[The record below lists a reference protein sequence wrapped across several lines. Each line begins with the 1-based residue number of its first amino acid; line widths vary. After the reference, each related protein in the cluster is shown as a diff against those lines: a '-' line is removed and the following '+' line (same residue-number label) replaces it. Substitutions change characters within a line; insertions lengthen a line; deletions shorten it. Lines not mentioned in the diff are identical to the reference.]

1 MVNCRRFWGYK
12 KINAVCGVH
21 NCSQTHVSEKNL
33 GTIFVNTRYVF
44 ENRKYRNKGKE
55 VSMRKWQNKLFAIPV
70 IALLSV
76 SCGKSEPSD
85 YNAEE
90 IIDAFSHG
98 DYEYTRIS
106 YHKIGENPKIVDEEV
121 EGKLISNPYQQYEQ
135 TKDASDTQGISEQ
148 YWYMRDGNVVHKI
161 KMSITDIPDNWM
173 TVQSDVKGSDVY
185 LKEDLTFAFDREEL
199 VSGRKVHVYRAQYED
214 KLTTDYSQLPEEQRN
229 GFTEITVP
237 YMAVIEY
244 YIDFL
249 EKEVV
254 QIRIDGTDSAKAAE
268 ITNLIFS
275 GMDQEE
281 AEKEINDNKEIQE
294 SYESIMDIKNFNTK
308 IEINIPED

>member
-1 MVNCRRFWGYK
+1 
-12 KINAVCGVH
+12 
-21 NCSQTHVSEKNL
+21 
-33 GTIFVNTRYVF
+33 
-44 ENRKYRNKGKE
+44 
-55 VSMRKWQNKLFAIPV
+55 MRKWQNKLFAIPV

-199 VSGRKVHVYRAQYED
+199 VSGRKVHVYRAH
-214 KLTTDYSQLPEEQRN
+214 
-229 GFTEITVP
+229 
-237 YMAVIEY
+237 
-244 YIDFL
+244 
-249 EKEVV
+249 
-254 QIRIDGTDSAKAAE
+254 IRI
-268 ITNLIFS
+268 N
-275 GMDQEE
+275 
-281 AEKEINDNKEIQE
+281 
-294 SYESIMDIKNFNTK
+294 
-308 IEINIPED
+308 